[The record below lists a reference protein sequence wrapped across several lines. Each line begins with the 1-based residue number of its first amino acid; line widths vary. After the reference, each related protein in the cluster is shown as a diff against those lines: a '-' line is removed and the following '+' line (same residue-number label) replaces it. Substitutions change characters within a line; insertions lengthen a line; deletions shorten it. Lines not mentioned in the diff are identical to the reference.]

1 LFDLFG
7 ETSVRPMGSITTRRL
22 ALDRPAESP
31 LWAEIRTL
39 CCRTGDNG
47 GPIAKERWEFFAKL
61 WVEPYE
67 RFLPE
72 WTYVALFEESVV
84 GYLTGCPDS
93 RKFARTKAYP
103 LLKELNFTATLFV
116 YTDYL
121 SAGSSAFSW
130 ADLKKLAD
138 EGFDVQA
145 HSKSHGDMVRAAG
158 EPANEYDRR
167 LETELVQPRA
177 LFQKISVSNPT
188 SWLILMGVKTMPWF
202 AAPRSADML
211 RPLPCEG
218 REAHPLSTCTGSTAA
233 RFTRR

>member
-1 LFDLFG
+1 
-7 ETSVRPMGSITTRRL
+7 MGSITTRRL

-93 RKFARTKAYP
+93 RKFARTKA
-103 LLKELNFTATLFV
+103 
-116 YTDYL
+116 
-121 SAGSSAFSW
+121 
-130 ADLKKLAD
+130 
-138 EGFDVQA
+138 
-145 HSKSHGDMVRAAG
+145 
-158 EPANEYDRR
+158 
-167 LETELVQPRA
+167 
-177 LFQKISVSNPT
+177 
-188 SWLILMGVKTMPWF
+188 
-202 AAPRSADML
+202 
-211 RPLPCEG
+211 
-218 REAHPLSTCTGSTAA
+218 
-233 RFTRR
+233 